1 MRHYEIVFLVHPDQS
16 DQAPTIITK
25 LSSIVTD
32 SGGTVHRSENIGNRR
47 LAYPIQDQFK
57 AAYALLNIECGQ
69 TAIDEI
75 KNSFKFN
82 DSVIRNLV
90 LNTKEAHS
98 DSSALL
104 AQTRED
110 SEKESYEEEKQ
121 RKYQEEKAL
130 KEKSRMKE
138 TARRAAEADAKKET
152 AEAEAEVQEEAK
164 KETEEAEAEVQE
176 EAKKE
181 TEEAEV
187 EAQAE
192 VVSEASE
199 TEK

>member
-25 LSSIVTD
+25 LSSVVTD

-138 TARRAAEADAKKET
+138 TARRAAEAEAKQ
-152 AEAEAEVQEEAK
+152 EAEPEPEAASEAPEPEE
-164 KETEEAEAEVQE
+164 
-176 EAKKE
+176 
-181 TEEAEV
+181 
-187 EAQAE
+187 AE
-192 VVSEASE
+192 VVSEVENVIEVASEEPE

>member
-138 TARRAAEADAKKET
+138 TARRAAEAEAKQEAEPELE
-152 AEAEAEVQEEAK
+152 AEAEAASEAP
-164 KETEEAEAEVQE
+164 EP
-176 EAKKE
+176 
-181 TEEAEV
+181 EEAEV
-187 EAQAE
+187 ASE
-192 VVSEASE
+192 VENVIETASEEPE